1 MLILQSW
8 GVGCLAKVDK
18 AQLLRNKNILIND
31 MKAVYEQQRFDPKK
45 LPKKQLQPLLSG
57 TDAVPETEWMTSQQ
71 WIDDASIDKIRL

>member
-1 MLILQSW
+1 MLILERW
-8 GVGCLAKVDK
+8 GVGCLANVDK

-57 TDAVPETEWMTSQQ
+57 TDTVPEMEWMTSQQ
-71 WIDDASIDKIRL
+71 WIHDASIDKIRL